1 MQNTRSSCSEKE
13 ASFAVTGVASSRSV
27 NMDGIFLYA
36 MAAGDQFYDAA
47 NIAADVIDPGRG
59 ESVLDIPADKLFL
72 PQVDDLKIIHIVC
85 LEVMLGPRGGAVQFI
100 LQGLRNFD
108 AHEQSLTHL
117 NHASLLLFYRGS
129 QRLNNHAQKKLIR
142 KCLLRAISPD

>member
-59 ESVLDIPADKLFL
+59 ESVLDIPADKFFL
-72 PQVDDLKIIHIVC
+72 PQVDDLKIIYIVC

-117 NHASLLLFYRGS
+117 NHASLLLFIEDHS
-129 QRLNNHAQKKLIR
+129 
-142 KCLLRAISPD
+142 D